1 MQPNMTAFL
10 IGMAP
15 LISRVERLLAV
26 FSGSDTIRGAVGR
39 IASPF
44 VPGATGGPIQYEKV
58 RRVGLMKALRIAA
71 IRLALNVGG
80 ALAATG
86 AGAVDNSS
94 LGNPEFRE
102 HKATYG
108 LVYRLPKDVT
118 DILDNKI
125 YPTLRERLIKLGLVD
140 EARTF
145 NLQHVTVVHV
155 HNADPTTPAKMLK
168 ALPKVPPV
176 LKLTLKDFYNTEASK
191 GAGAP
196 WWFDLG
202 VVKSGQGY
210 TEMMSLTPLR
220 DGPLPRCTGPVY
232 ANMSEVAR
240 ELTRTVGVSGVNVIK
255 DGKETASH
263 NPHNTLVYSMTKF
276 DPRLQAAMKEVA
288 DEMNKILPNG
298 IDTEFRDVSIVEI
311 GFMGNVVRE
320 FYRIS
325 LVDGNAWDVT
335 SGRAVAFGK

>member
-1 MQPNMTAFL
+1 MQTLRSA
-10 IGMAP
+10 
-15 LISRVERLLAV
+15 AV
-26 FSGSDTIRGAVGR
+26 S
-39 IASPF
+39 
-44 VPGATGGPIQYEKV
+44 
-58 RRVGLMKALRIAA
+58 
-71 IRLALNVGG
+71 LALGVGG
-80 ALAATG
+80 AFYAAG
-86 AGAVDNSS
+86 AVAVDNSS
-94 LGNPEFRE
+94 LGSPEFRE

-118 DILDNKI
+118 DILDSKI
-125 YPTLRERLIKLGLVD
+125 YPPLRQRLEKLGLVD

-155 HNADPTTPAKMLK
+155 HNADPATPARMLK

-210 TEMMSLTPLR
+210 TEMMSYNTVATAALTPLR

-232 ANMSEVAR
+232 ANMSEAAR
-240 ELTRTVGVSGVNVIK
+240 ELTRTMGVSGVNVIK

-288 DEMNKILPNG
+288 DEMNKILPEG
-298 IDTEFRDVSIVEI
+298 INTEFRDVSIVEI

-325 LVDGNAWDVT
+325 LVDGKAWDVT

>member
-1 MQPNMTAFL
+1 MK
-10 IGMAP
+10 
-15 LISRVERLLAV
+15 LLRSAV
-26 FSGSDTIRGAVGR
+26 AGLSVAVC
-39 IASPF
+39 AALP
-44 VPGATGGPIQYEKV
+44 VTGV
-58 RRVGLMKALRIAA
+58 
-71 IRLALNVGG
+71 
-80 ALAATG
+80 
-86 AGAVDNSS
+86 GAVDNSS
-94 LGNPEFRE
+94 LDKPDFRE

-118 DILDNKI
+118 DVLDNKI
-125 YPTLRERLIKLGLVD
+125 YPPLRDRLVKLGLVD

-155 HNADPTTPAKMLK
+155 HNADPSTPAKMLS

-176 LKLTLKDFYNTEASK
+176 LKLTLKDFYTTEASK

-210 TEMMSLTPLR
+210 TEMMSYNTVATAALTPLR
-220 DGPLPRCTGPVY
+220 DGPLPRVTGPVY
-232 ANMSEVAR
+232 ANMSEAAR
-240 ELTRTVGVSGVNVIK
+240 ELTRNVGVSGVNVVK
-255 DGKETASH
+255 EGKETASH

-288 DEMNKILPNG
+288 EEMNKILPNG
-298 IDTEFRDVSIVEI
+298 IDTEFRDISIVEI

-325 LVDGNAWDVT
+325 LVDNKAWDVT
-335 SGRAVAFGK
+335 SGRLVVFGK